1 MGELYRV
8 IYTGQLRLGTEKQVA
23 IERFCERFKV
33 AEEKARKVMAARRDL
48 TLKKNLEQA
57 KAEKYRQAL
66 ESIGMIVRLEPM
78 EPVPAGSGLALE
90 PIGEEPATAGETGSG
105 TPDSQEATQ
114 ILSTVGNGTTCPK
127 CGSDRIKDQSCLD
140 CGIIIPKYLA
150 RQAAEA
156 EAAATGAEE
165 EQVSGDSAN
174 PYAAPRAGLLEEAQ
188 QGELSGPEGRP
199 AGHGWYWIR
208 RGFWHFRQ
216 NPLAW
221 IITLVLWLVLS
232 IGLSLVPF
240 VGSLAITLFSPV
252 ILAGFMLGSA
262 AQEHGDDFEISHLF
276 AGFSSSVGQLVLVG
290 LLYLVGLIVVVFAG
304 GMLGGGMMIGMLG
317 GIDAMGNADPG
328 AVSQAM
334 GVGTVLLMS
343 LLMLGLTLP
352 LMMAYWFAP
361 ALVAMEGMSAL
372 AAMRM
377 SFSGCLKNILPF
389 LLYGVIALLLFVVG
403 AIPVGLGL
411 LIVLPVITASV
422 YTSYRDIFYR

>member
-8 IYTGQLRLGTEKQVA
+8 IYTGQLRLGTEKQEA

-33 AEEKARKVMAARRDL
+33 AEEKARKVMAASRDL

-66 ESIGMIVRLEPM
+66 ESIGMIVRLEAM
-78 EPVPAGSGLALE
+78 EPVVAGTGLSLE
-90 PIGEEPATAGETGSG
+90 PIEEETRASEGPVG
-105 TPDSQEATQ
+105 GMPDSQEATQ
-114 ILSTVGNGTTCPK
+114 ILSTVDNGARCPK
-127 CGSDRIKDQSCLD
+127 CGSDNIQDQNCLD
-140 CGIIIPKYLA
+140 CGIVIPKYLA
-150 RQAAEA
+150 RQAAE
-156 EAAATGAEE
+156 EEVAAAQADVEGPADT
-165 EQVSGDSAN
+165 AN
-174 PYAAPRAGLLEEAQ
+174 PYAAPRAGLVEEAQ

-208 RGFWHFRQ
+208 RGFWHFKQ

-221 IITLVLWLVLS
+221 IITLVLWFVLS

-290 LLYLVGLIVVVFAG
+290 LLYLVGLIVIVFAG

-317 GIDAMGNADPG
+317 GIDAMESADPG

-377 SFSGCLKNILPF
+377 SFVGCLKNILPF
-389 LLYGVIALLLFVVG
+389 LLYGVIALLLFVIG
-403 AIPVGLGL
+403 SIPIGLGL